1 VGGLLAAPKVIPSLA
16 AVCDTE
22 STSEDDEML
31 GRLVLAAVLC
41 APAVARAD
49 DKGQID
55 WARRVIKARGQG
67 APDLSAPSISVA
79 RLGAERA
86 AKADA
91 MRNLLELLQGAT
103 VESGASV
110 GTLLQNDSALKTR
123 VHGVLR
129 GFTVVPAAPGK
140 PNPHYYSDGGV
151 AIDVEL
157 PIDSLPPEL
166 AKGLQ
171 APAGVAPAGD
181 ARAEEDPTGF
191 IIDTS
196 GFASPG
202 ANPRLVDESG
212 TELLGPSS
220 FSDARLQ
227 ELGFSSYAGI
237 ARTVEAARRDARL
250 GKGPM
255 VLKAFRVSAPDVV
268 VSAADAARL
277 KTFPSVVA
285 GARIVFVIP

>member
-1 VGGLLAAPKVIPSLA
+1 
-16 AVCDTE
+16 
-22 STSEDDEML
+22 ML
-31 GRLVLAAVLC
+31 VRLVLAAVLC

-55 WARRVIKARGQG
+55 WARRVLKARGQG

-103 VESGASV
+103 VESGANV
-110 GTLLQNDSALKTR
+110 GTLLQNDNALKTK

-166 AKGLQ
+166 AKGLKP
-171 APAGVAPAGD
+171 PAGVAPPD
-181 ARAEEDPTGF
+181 ETPSAEEDPTGF

-212 TELLGPSS
+212 AELVGPGT

-227 ELGFSSYAGI
+227 ELGFASYAGF
-237 ARTVEAARRDARL
+237 ARSVDAARRDPRL
-250 GKGPM
+250 GKGPAL
-255 VLKAFRVSAPDVV
+255 LKAFRVSAPDVV

-277 KTFPSVVA
+277 RAFRSVVA
-285 GARIVFVIP
+285 GARIVFVVP